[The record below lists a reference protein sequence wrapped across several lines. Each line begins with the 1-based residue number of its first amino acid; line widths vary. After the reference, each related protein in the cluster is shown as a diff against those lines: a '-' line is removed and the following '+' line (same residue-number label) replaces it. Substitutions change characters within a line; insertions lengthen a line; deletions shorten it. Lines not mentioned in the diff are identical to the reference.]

1 VKIGLEVVEE
11 EGVFVLKVKKDG
23 RVLGRH
29 VTQKDALKHK
39 NVVETNLA
47 KRR

>member
-1 VKIGLEVVEE
+1 MKIGLEVVEE
-11 EGVFVLKVKKDG
+11 EGAFVLKIKKDG
-23 RVLGRH
+23 RILGRH
-29 VTQKDALKHK
+29 ATKKDALKHK